1 MSNIAL
7 SIRLSELKSR
17 LAQERAYNNELRSE
31 LHAISS
37 AASEAS
43 SELSRYNAKVQSEL
57 SDANNDILSSEQ
69 KGISAIEIQ
78 ENIEFLFRRFKN
90 VESATKRIRECNNR
104 KYYEFANYR
113 NIRKIVQGMLD
124 NMNLG
129 MVDMSVITRAVE
141 INHLQLPDYWLTCAL
156 LSIVAWYNDDET
168 MARRCVERAVKLS
181 RKDSIIFYMLFN
193 MRMQRRHAALK
204 WLQSYEEDDFKGAD
218 SGTFL
223 LLFSL
228 MCQCIS
234 MDVDEEL
241 RKEVENFIWQVFQRV
256 TQMDPMASAKAT
268 QTIVGYFNRLATDD
282 TPLTNYPTVA
292 KYFKDT
298 AELSCVLGKAK
309 NNTNIID
316 FFQHIV
322 SFTHEHKNRILE
334 NYIEELVAMPNDA
347 ETEVFK
353 TIEYNERI
361 IRLKGDVD
369 AANDE
374 QHAANAHNDSRLNLL
389 QEMIDWIYDAKSPC
403 QDGKIKS
410 CLFTM
415 CRPFQEMACEA
426 YRKAYLSMIKT
437 VHPVVIDGYS
447 TDLDF
452 KALDSENNKVIQHFE
467 AIRDGELAKVSDAL
481 VYVAGGVCGLSVA
494 GSLACKIAGGNA
506 AVWMIPLLVLAAIC
520 FFVMMGLKLSNKYT
534 RLKIRK
540 KCADN
545 ISKTQACIRQMYNEF
560 AAYCN
565 EVRQYD
571 ELYPE
576 MMDLLKK
583 GSRN

>member
-7 SIRLSELKSR
+7 SMRLSELKSR
-17 LAQERAYNNELRSE
+17 LAQERAYNSKLRSE
-31 LHAISS
+31 LNAINS
-37 AASEAS
+37 AASNAS
-43 SELSRYNAKVQSEL
+43 SELSRYDARVQSEL
-57 SDANNDILSSEQ
+57 GSANNDILSSEQ
-69 KGISAIEIQ
+69 KGMSAIEIQ

-104 KYYEFANYR
+104 RYYEFANYR
-113 NIRKIVQGMLD
+113 NIRKIVLGMLD

-156 LSIVAWYNDDET
+156 LSIMAWCNDDEM

-181 RKDSIIFYMLFN
+181 RKDSVIFYMLFN
-193 MRMQRRHAALK
+193 MRMQRKNAVLK
-204 WLQSYEEDDFKGAD
+204 WLKSYEEDDFKGAD

-228 MCQCIS
+228 MCQCVS
-234 MDVDEEL
+234 MDVGEEL
-241 RKEVENFIWQVFQRV
+241 RKEVEKFIWREFQQV
-256 TQMDPMASAKAT
+256 TQMNPMASFEAS
-268 QTIVGYFNRLATDD
+268 QTVVGYFNRMGTDAVM
-282 TPLTNYPTVA
+282 TSYPAMV
-292 KYFKDT
+292 KHIKDIE
-298 AELSCVLGKAK
+298 ELSCALGKAK

-316 FFQHIV
+316 YFQHIV
-322 SFTHEHKNRILE
+322 SFKHEHKNRILE
-334 NYIEELVAMPNDA
+334 NYIEELVATPNDA
-347 ETEVFK
+347 EVEVFK

-374 QHAANAHNDSRLNLL
+374 QHAADAHQKSKLNLL

-403 QDGKIKS
+403 QDGKIRI
-410 CLFTM
+410 CLFAM
-415 CRPFQEMACEA
+415 CRSVQEMACEA
-426 YRKAYLSMIKT
+426 YRKAYLSMLKT
-437 VHPVVIDGYS
+437 VHPIAIDGYS

-452 KALDSENNKVIQHFE
+452 KALEAENAKVVHYFE
-467 AIRDGELAKVSDAL
+467 GIRDDELAKVSEVP
-481 VYVAGGVCGLSVA
+481 VYIAGGVCSLSVI
-494 GSLACKIAGGNA
+494 GSIVCKIVGGNA
-506 AVWMIPLLVLAAIC
+506 AVWMIPLLVLAVISLV
-520 FFVMMGLKLSNKYT
+520 VMMGLKLSNKIT

-540 KCADN
+540 KCSDAVA
-545 ISKTQACIRQMYNEF
+545 KTQACIRQMYDEF
-560 AAYCN
+560 VAYCN

-576 MMDLLKK
+576 IMDLLKK
-583 GSRN
+583 GSGL

>member
-7 SIRLSELKSR
+7 SMKLSELKSR
-17 LAQERAYNNELRSE
+17 LAKERAYNSQLRSE
-31 LHAISS
+31 LNAINS
-37 AASEAS
+37 AASDAS
-43 SELSRYNAKVQSEL
+43 RELSSYDARVQSEL
-57 SDANNDILSSEQ
+57 GNANNDILSSEQ
-69 KGISAIEIQ
+69 KGISSIEIQ

-156 LSIVAWYNDDET
+156 LSIVAWYNDDEA

-193 MRMQRRHAALK
+193 MRMQRRQAALK
-204 WLQSYEEDDFKGAD
+204 WLRCYEEDDFKGAD

-241 RKEVENFIWQVFQRV
+241 RKEVEIFVWRVFQLV
-256 TQMDPMASAKAT
+256 TQMDPMASAKAS
-268 QTIVGYFNRLATDD
+268 QTIVGYLNRMGTDA
-282 TPLTNYPTVA
+282 PLNSYPTIA
-292 KYFKDT
+292 KHLKDA

-309 NNTNIID
+309 NNTNIVD

-334 NYIEELVAMPNDA
+334 NYIEELVATPNDA
-347 ETEVFK
+347 EIEVFK

-369 AANDE
+369 VANDE
-374 QHAANAHNDSRLNLL
+374 QHAANAHNESKLNLL

-410 CLFTM
+410 CLFIM

-426 YRKAYLSMIKT
+426 YRKAYLNMMRT
-437 VHPVVIDGYS
+437 VHPAVIDGYS

-452 KALDSENNKVIQHFE
+452 MNFESENTKVVHYFE
-467 AIRDGELAKVSDAL
+467 EIRDGELAKVSDVP
-481 VYVAGGVCGLSVA
+481 VYVAGSICGLSLA
-494 GSLACKIAGGNA
+494 GSLGCRIAGGNA
-506 AVWMIPLLVLAAIC
+506 AIWMIPLLVLAAIC
-520 FFVMMGLKLSNKYT
+520 LIVMMGLKISNKIT
-534 RLKIRK
+534 RLKLRN
-540 KCADN
+540 KCTDDIA
-545 ISKTQACIRQMYNEF
+545 KTQACIKQIYGEF
-560 AAYCN
+560 SAFCD
-565 EVRQYD
+565 EIRQYD
-571 ELYPE
+571 ALYSE
-576 MMDLLKK
+576 IVNLLRK
-583 GSRN
+583 GSGN

>member
-7 SIRLSELKSR
+7 SMKLSELKSR
-17 LAQERAYNNELRSE
+17 LAKERAYNSQLRSE
-31 LHAISS
+31 LNAINS
-37 AASEAS
+37 AASDAS
-43 SELSRYNAKVQSEL
+43 RELSSYDARVQSEL
-57 SDANNDILSSEQ
+57 GNANNDILSSEQ
-69 KGISAIEIQ
+69 KGISSIEIQ

-156 LSIVAWYNDDET
+156 LSIVAWYNDDEA

-193 MRMQRRHAALK
+193 MRMQRRQAALK
-204 WLQSYEEDDFKGAD
+204 WLRCYEEDDFKGAD

-241 RKEVENFIWQVFQRV
+241 RKEVEIFVWRVFQLV
-256 TQMDPMASAKAT
+256 TQMDPMASAKAS
-268 QTIVGYFNRLATDD
+268 QTIVGYLNIMGTDA
-282 TPLTNYPTVA
+282 PLNSYPTMA
-292 KYFKDT
+292 KHLKDA

-309 NNTNIID
+309 NNTNIVD

-334 NYIEELVAMPNDA
+334 NYIEELVATPNDA
-347 ETEVFK
+347 EIEVFK

-369 AANDE
+369 VANDE
-374 QHAANAHNDSRLNLL
+374 QHAANAHNESKLNLL

-410 CLFTM
+410 CLFIM

-426 YRKAYLSMIKT
+426 YRKAYLNMMRT
-437 VHPVVIDGYS
+437 VHPAVIDGYS

-452 KALDSENNKVIQHFE
+452 MNFESENTKVVHYFE
-467 AIRDGELAKVSDAL
+467 EIRDGELAKVSDVP
-481 VYVAGGVCGLSVA
+481 VYVAGGICGLSLA
-494 GSLACKIAGGNA
+494 GSLGCRIAGGNA
-506 AVWMIPLLVLAAIC
+506 AIWMIPLLVLAAIC
-520 FFVMMGLKLSNKYT
+520 LIVMMGLKISNKIT
-534 RLKIRK
+534 RLKLRN
-540 KCADN
+540 KCTDDIA
-545 ISKTQACIRQMYNEF
+545 KTQACIKQIYGEF
-560 AAYCN
+560 SAFCD
-565 EVRQYD
+565 EIRQYD
-571 ELYPE
+571 ALYSE
-576 MMDLLKK
+576 IVNLLRK
-583 GSRN
+583 GSGN